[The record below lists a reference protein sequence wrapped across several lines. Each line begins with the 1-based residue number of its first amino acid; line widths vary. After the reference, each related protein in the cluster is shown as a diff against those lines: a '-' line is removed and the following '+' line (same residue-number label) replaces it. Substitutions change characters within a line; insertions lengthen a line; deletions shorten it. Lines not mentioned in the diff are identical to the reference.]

1 MCVPVRLTGGAA
13 MIELTIIERNI
24 AHYEGLLKLDLDDK
38 ERSIVMRWLTE
49 AKEKL
54 ACDQNTSD
62 QPKGLAG

>member
-1 MCVPVRLTGGAA
+1 